1 MQRQPK
7 CAETWTS
14 PTSTLSTAADSKS
27 WTGFPCGMEPNWPS
41 TPSWSP
47 RAADHDGAALE
58 VARRQGAHVPQNLL
72 GKGVGHGWFWQFEVG
87 RSNEESATFLAAL
100 ANARAGSS
108 PSILQGKVD
117 TKLIRLWSAMLAC
130 SAALAFERRLC
141 STAVQCQAPGES
153 SRLCTRSCGMH
164 DLPGLPVRLPQCFC
178 LPIRLKVPYTDDFPL
193 CALTSSTSCVSIK
206 KEKWELHPDNQMEMC
221 GYGNGTP
228 SQARPKRKSRC

>member
-58 VARRQGAHVPQNLL
+58 VARRQKAHVPQNLL

-108 PSILQGKVD
+108 PSILQGKVE
-117 TKLIRLWSAMLAC
+117 TELIRRWSAMLAC
-130 SAALAFERRLC
+130 SAALAFEQRLC
-141 STAVQCQAPGES
+141 STAVQCQARGSHPVCARGLAGCTICLVCLLGCPNVFVCQFGS
-153 SRLCTRSCGMH
+153 KCPTLMISFVCTDFFNILRLN
-164 DLPGLPVRLPQCFC
+164 
-178 LPIRLKVPYTDDFPL
+178 K
-193 CALTSSTSCVSIK
+193 
-206 KEKWELHPDNQMEMC
+206 
-221 GYGNGTP
+221 
-228 SQARPKRKSRC
+228 KRKVGIAS